1 MSIFIDRQE
10 ELAVLS
16 ERYARNGAEFIIL
29 YGRRRIGKSELI
41 EHFLKTTRGIRFLA
55 REESKHLQLKKI
67 SRDCA
72 EFFHDEFLERSP
84 FGDWD
89 SFFSY
94 LAGKTKERLVIA
106 IDEFPYLVKE
116 DPSLPS
122 IIQESWDTRLKDSG
136 IVLILSGSSISM
148 MEQYT
153 MQHSSP
159 LYGRR
164 TGQILLHG
172 FRFVDV
178 LDYIGDFTQA
188 VEYYAVFG
196 GTPAYI
202 MAIDKEQGV
211 FENITKKI
219 LSADASLFKDV
230 EFVLRMELNE
240 PRYYFSILLSI
251 AKGNNRIGLIMND
264 TGLDKGLITKY
275 LSILIDLRLVE
286 RKIPVTE
293 NSRSRKGLYRLSDN
307 LFTFWFR
314 FVHPNVERIERG
326 EGDLVLQTDIRPQF
340 AQYTGKAFESM
351 VEDLFCEFNREGLL
365 PFRFDTIGNW
375 WDKGE
380 EIDLVALQK
389 ESSSI
394 LFCECKWQDRVNA
407 EKLLAHLEEKAAA
420 VQWMDKNRNEYYC
433 IVARSFLPRQ
443 KKHKTDEKILY
454 LDAGDLALWHRQC
467 QNHNADALTIPKLNT
482 RAHRNRTDP

>member
-1 MSIFIDRQE
+1 MSIFIDRQD
-10 ELAVLS
+10 ELAVLN
-16 ERYARNGAEFIIL
+16 ERYARKGAEFIIL

-72 EFFHDEFLERSP
+72 DFFHDTFLQQSP

-94 LAGKTKERLVIA
+94 LAGKTKDRLVIA

-122 IIQESWDTRLKDSG
+122 IIQEYWDKRLKDSG

-148 MEQYT
+148 MEEYT

-178 LDYIGDFTQA
+178 LDYIGNFTQA
-188 VEYYAVFG
+188 VEYYSVFG

-202 MAIDKEQGV
+202 MAIDKEKEV
-211 FENITKKI
+211 FENITNKI

-275 LSILIDLRLVE
+275 LSILMDLQLVE
-286 RKIPVTE
+286 RKIPVTD
-293 NSRSRKGLYRLSDN
+293 NYRSRKGLYQVSDN

-326 EGDLVLQTDIRPQF
+326 EGDLVLQTDIQPQF
-340 AQYTGKAFESM
+340 AQYIGKPFESM
-351 VEDLFCEFNREGLL
+351 VEDLFLEFNREGFL
-365 PFRFDTIGNW
+365 PFHFDTIGSW
-375 WDKGE
+375 WNKGE
-380 EIDLVALQK
+380 EIDLVAYQK

-394 LFCECKWQDRVNA
+394 LFCECKWQDSVNA
-407 EKLLAHLEEKAAA
+407 EKLLAQLKEKAMG
-420 VQWMDKNRNEYYC
+420 VPWMDKTRKEYYC
-433 IVARSFLPRQ
+433 IIARSFSPRSRTL
-443 KKHKTDEKILY
+443 KNNENTLY
-454 LDAGDLALWHRQC
+454 LDAGDLALWHQRSRK
-467 QNHNADALTIPKLNT
+467 A
-482 RAHRNRTDP
+482 

>member
-1 MSIFIDRQE
+1 MGIFIDRQD
-10 ELAVLS
+10 ELAVLT
-16 ERYARNGAEFIIL
+16 ERYARKSAEFIIL

-72 EFFHDEFLERSP
+72 VFFHDDFLERSP

-89 SFFSY
+89 SFFAY
-94 LAGKTKERLVIA
+94 LAGKTKERVVIA

-122 IIQESWDTRLKDSG
+122 IIQEYWDTRLKDSG

-148 MEQYT
+148 MEEYT

-178 LDYIGDFTQA
+178 LEYIGNFNEA
-188 VEYYAVFG
+188 VEYYSVFG

-202 MAIDKEQGV
+202 MAIDKEVGV

-264 TGLDKGLITKY
+264 TGLEKGLITKY
-275 LSILIDLRLVE
+275 LSILIDLQLVE
-286 RKIPVTE
+286 REIPITD
-293 NSRSRKGLYRLSDN
+293 NRRSRKGLYRLSDN

-314 FVHPNVERIERG
+314 FVHPNIERIERG
-326 EGDLVLQTDIRPQF
+326 EGEMVLRTDIQPQF
-340 AQYTGKAFESM
+340 AQYIGKPFESM
-351 VEDLFCEFNREGLL
+351 AKDLFLEFNREGLL
-365 PFRFDTIGNW
+365 PFRFDTIGSW

-380 EIDLVALQK
+380 EIDLVAMQR
-389 ESSSI
+389 EGPSI
-394 LFCECKWQDRVNA
+394 MFCECKWQDSVNA
-407 EKLLAHLEEKAAA
+407 DKLLENLKEKAAA
-420 VQWMDKNRNEYYC
+420 VPWMEKTRKEYYC
-433 IVARSFLPRQ
+433 IIARTFSPHSRKQ
-443 KKHKTDEKILY
+443 EKIENILY
-454 LDAGDLALWHRQC
+454 LDAGELASWHQRC
-467 QNHNADALTIPKLNT
+467 QKT
-482 RAHRNRTDP
+482 

>member
-1 MSIFIDRQE
+1 MSIFIDRQD
-10 ELAVLS
+10 ELAVLN
-16 ERYARNGAEFIIL
+16 ERYARKGAEFIIL

-41 EHFLKTTRGIRFLA
+41 EHLLKTTRGIRFLA

-72 EFFHDEFLERSP
+72 DFFHDTFLQQSP

-89 SFFSY
+89 SFFAY
-94 LAGKTKERLVIA
+94 LAGKTKDRLVIA

-122 IIQESWDTRLKDSG
+122 IIQEYWDTRLKDSG

-148 MEQYT
+148 MEEYT

-178 LDYIGDFTQA
+178 LDYIGNFTQA
-188 VEYYAVFG
+188 VEYYSVFG

-202 MAIDKEQGV
+202 MAIDKEKEV
-211 FENITKKI
+211 FENITNKI

-275 LSILIDLRLVE
+275 LSILMDLQLVE
-286 RKIPVTE
+286 RKIPVTD
-293 NSRSRKGLYRLSDN
+293 NYRSRKGLYQLSDN

-326 EGDLVLQTDIRPQF
+326 EGDLVLRTDIQPQF
-340 AQYTGKAFESM
+340 AQYIGKPFESM
-351 VEDLFCEFNREGLL
+351 VEDLFHEFNREGFL
-365 PFRFDTIGNW
+365 PFHFDTIGSW
-375 WDKGE
+375 WNKGE
-380 EIDLVALQK
+380 EIDLVAYQK

-394 LFCECKWQDRVNA
+394 LFCECKWQDSVNA
-407 EKLLAHLEEKAAA
+407 EKLLAQLKEKAMG
-420 VQWMDKNRNEYYC
+420 VPWMDKTRKEYYC
-433 IVARSFLPRQ
+433 IIARSFSPRSRTL
-443 KKHKTDEKILY
+443 KNNENTLY
-454 LDAGDLALWHRQC
+454 LDAGDLALWHQRSRK
-467 QNHNADALTIPKLNT
+467 A
-482 RAHRNRTDP
+482 

>member
-1 MSIFIDRQE
+1 MSIFIDRRE
-10 ELAVLS
+10 ELSVLN
-16 ERYARNGAEFIIL
+16 ERYARKGAEFIIL

-55 REESKHLQLKKI
+55 REESRHLQLKKI

-72 EFFHDEFLERSP
+72 EFFHDDFLQRSP

-89 SFFSY
+89 SFFAY
-94 LAGKTKERLVIA
+94 LAGKTKERQVIA
-106 IDEFPYLVKE
+106 IDEFPYLVRE

-122 IIQESWDTRLKDSG
+122 IIQEYWDTRLKDSG

-148 MEQYT
+148 MEEYT

-159 LYGRR
+159 LFGRR

-172 FRFVDV
+172 FRFADV
-178 LDYIGDFTQA
+178 LDYIGNFTQA
-188 VEYYAVFG
+188 VEYYSVFG

-211 FENITKKI
+211 FENITRKI

-275 LSILIDLRLVE
+275 LSILIDLQLVE

-293 NSRSRKGLYRLSDN
+293 NRRSRKGLYRLSDN

-314 FVHPNVERIERG
+314 FVHPNVERIERD
-326 EGDLVLQTDIRPQF
+326 EGDLVLQTDIQPQF
-340 AQYTGKAFESM
+340 AQYIGKAFESM

-389 ESSSI
+389 DGSSI
-394 LFCECKWQDRVNA
+394 LFCECKWQERVNA
-407 EKLLAHLEEKAAA
+407 EKLLVHLKEKAAA
-420 VQWMDKNRNEYYC
+420 VQWMDKTRKEYFC
-433 IVARSFLPRQ
+433 IVARSFLPHPVKQ
-443 KKHKTDEKILY
+443 ETDKNTLY
-454 LDAGDLALWHRQC
+454 LDAGDLEAWHQRC
-467 QNHNADALTIPKLNT
+467 HTT
-482 RAHRNRTDP
+482 ERG

>member
-1 MSIFIDRQE
+1 MSIFIDRQD
-10 ELAVLS
+10 ELAVLN
-16 ERYARNGAEFIIL
+16 ERYARKGAEFIIL

-72 EFFHDEFLERSP
+72 DFFHDTFLQQSP

-94 LAGKTKERLVIA
+94 LAGKTKDRLVIA

-122 IIQESWDTRLKDSG
+122 IIQEYWDKRLKDSG

-148 MEQYT
+148 MEEYT

-178 LDYIGDFTQA
+178 LDYIGNFTQA
-188 VEYYAVFG
+188 VEYYSVFG

-202 MAIDKEQGV
+202 MAIDKEKEV
-211 FENITKKI
+211 FENITNKI

-275 LSILIDLRLVE
+275 LSILMDLQLVE
-286 RKIPVTE
+286 RKIPVTD
-293 NSRSRKGLYRLSDN
+293 NYRSRKGLYQLSDN

-326 EGDLVLQTDIRPQF
+326 EGDLVLRTDIQPQF
-340 AQYTGKAFESM
+340 AQYIGKPFESM
-351 VEDLFCEFNREGLL
+351 VEDLFLEFNREGFL
-365 PFRFDTIGNW
+365 PFHFDTIGSW
-375 WDKGE
+375 WNKGE
-380 EIDLVALQK
+380 EIDLVAYQK

-394 LFCECKWQDRVNA
+394 LFCECKWQDSVNA
-407 EKLLAHLEEKAAA
+407 EKLLAQLKEKAMG
-420 VQWMDKNRNEYYC
+420 VPWMDKTRKEYYC
-433 IVARSFLPRQ
+433 IIARSFSPRSRTL
-443 KKHKTDEKILY
+443 KNNENTLY
-454 LDAGDLALWHRQC
+454 LDAGDLALWHQRSRK
-467 QNHNADALTIPKLNT
+467 A
-482 RAHRNRTDP
+482 

>member
-1 MSIFIDRQE
+1 MSIFIDRKE
-10 ELAVLS
+10 ELSVLS
-16 ERYARNGAEFIIL
+16 ERYAQNSAEFLIL

-41 EHFLKTTRGIRFLA
+41 EHFLKTKKGVRFLA

-72 EFFHDEFLERSP
+72 VFFHDDFLERSP

-89 SFFSY
+89 SFFAY
-94 LAGKTKERLVIA
+94 LAGKTTERQVIA

-116 DPSLPS
+116 DSSLPS
-122 IIQESWDTRLKDSG
+122 IIQEYWDTRLKDSG

-178 LDYIGDFTQA
+178 LDYIGNFVQA
-188 VEYYAVFG
+188 VEYYSVFG
-196 GTPAYI
+196 GTPAYV
-202 MAIDKEQGV
+202 MAIDKTSNV

-230 EFVLRMELNE
+230 EFVLRMELTE

-275 LSILIDLRLVE
+275 LSILINLRLVE
-286 RKIPVTE
+286 RRIPVTD
-293 NSRSRKGLYRLSDN
+293 NHRSRKGLYRLSDN
-307 LFTFWFR
+307 LFTFWFC

-326 EGDLVLQTDIRPQF
+326 EGDLVLKTDIEPQF
-340 AQYTGKAFESM
+340 TQYIGKAFESM

-394 LFCECKWQDRVNA
+394 LFCECKWQDRVDA
-407 EKLLAHLEEKAAA
+407 EKLLLQLKKKAAA
-420 VQWMDKNRNEYYC
+420 VPWMDKSRKEYYC
-433 IVARSFLPRQ
+433 IVARSFSLRP
-443 KKHKTDEKILY
+443 EKQETSENTLY
-454 LDAGDLALWHRQC
+454 LDIGDLETWHRQC
-467 QNHNADALTIPKLNT
+467 HTP
-482 RAHRNRTDP
+482 

>member
-1 MSIFIDRQE
+1 MSIFIDRQG
-10 ELAVLS
+10 ELAVLN
-16 ERYARNGAEFIIL
+16 ERYTRKGAEFIIL
-29 YGRRRIGKSELI
+29 YGRRRIGKSALI
-41 EHFLKTTRGIRFLA
+41 EHFLKTTQGIRFLA

-72 EFFHDEFLERSP
+72 EFFHDDFLQKSP

-89 SFFSY
+89 SFFAY

-122 IIQESWDTRLKDSG
+122 IIQEYWDTRLKDSG

-148 MEQYT
+148 MEEYT

-188 VEYYAVFG
+188 VEYYSVFG

-202 MAIDKEQGV
+202 MAIDKEKGV

-275 LSILIDLRLVE
+275 LSILIDLQLVE

-293 NSRSRKGLYRLSDN
+293 NHRSRKGLYQVSDN

-340 AQYTGKAFESM
+340 AQYIGKLFESM
-351 VEDLFCEFNREGLL
+351 AEDLFLEFNREGFL
-365 PFRFDTIGNW
+365 PFRFDTIGSW

-389 ESSSI
+389 EGSSI
-394 LFCECKWQDRVNA
+394 LFCECKWQDQVNA
-407 EKLLAHLEEKAAA
+407 EKLLMQLKEKAAGVA
-420 VQWMDKNRNEYYC
+420 WMDKTRKEYYC
-433 IVARSFLPRQ
+433 IIARSFSPHSR
-443 KKHKTDEKILY
+443 KRENDENTLY
-454 LDAGDLALWHRQC
+454 LDAGDLASWHQRC
-467 QNHNADALTIPKLNT
+467 HKT
-482 RAHRNRTDP
+482 

>member
-1 MSIFIDRQE
+1 MSIFIDRKN
-10 ELAVLS
+10 ELAVLN
-16 ERYARNGAEFIIL
+16 ERYLRKGAEFIIL

-41 EHFLKTTRGIRFLA
+41 EFFLKTTRGIRFLA

-72 EFFHDEFLERSP
+72 GFFHDDFLVQSP

-94 LAGKTKERLVIA
+94 LAGKTKERIVIA

-122 IIQESWDTRLKDSG
+122 VIQEHWDTRLKDSG
-136 IVLILSGSSISM
+136 IVLILSGSSIAM

-153 MQHSSP
+153 MQHASP

-164 TGQILLHG
+164 TGQILLQG

-178 LDYIGDFTQA
+178 LDFIGDFTRA
-188 VEYYAVFG
+188 VEFYSVFG

-202 MAIDKEQGV
+202 MAIDKDEEV

-219 LSADASLFKDV
+219 LSADASLYKDV

-251 AKGNNRIGLIMND
+251 AKGNNRIGLMMND
-264 TGLDKGLITKY
+264 TGLEKGLITKY

-286 RKIPVTE
+286 RMVPVTE
-293 NSRSRKGLYRLSDN
+293 NHRSRKGLYRLSDN

-314 FVHPNVERIERG
+314 FVHPNIERIERG
-326 EGDLVLQTDIRPQF
+326 EGDLVLRTAVQPQF
-340 AQYTGKAFESM
+340 AQYTGMAFESI
-351 VEDLFCEFNREGLL
+351 VEDLFYEFNREGLL

-389 ESSSI
+389 EGPSI
-394 LFCECKWQDRVNA
+394 LFCECKWQEVADA
-407 EKLLAHLEEKAAA
+407 EKILARLREKAAL
-420 VQWMDKNRNEYYC
+420 VPWMNTTRKEYYC
-433 IVARSFLPRQ
+433 IIARSFLPRSRKQ
-443 KKHKTDEKILY
+443 ENRENVLY
-454 LDAGDLALWHRQC
+454 LDARDLVEWHQRC
-467 QNHNADALTIPKLNT
+467 HTS
-482 RAHRNRTDP
+482 

>member
-1 MSIFIDRQE
+1 MSIFIDRKE
-10 ELAVLS
+10 ELAVLN
-16 ERYARNGAEFIIL
+16 ERYTRQGAEFIIL

-41 EHFLKTTRGIRFLA
+41 EHFLKTARGIRFLA

-72 EFFHDEFLERSP
+72 EFFHDDFLQNSP

-122 IIQESWDTRLKDSG
+122 IIQEYWDTRLKDSG

-148 MEQYT
+148 MEEYT

-164 TGQILLHG
+164 TGQILLQG

-178 LDYIGDFTQA
+178 LDYIGNFTSA
-188 VEYYAVFG
+188 VEYYSVFG

-202 MAIDKEQGV
+202 MAIDTGKSIE
-211 FENITKKI
+211 ENITGKI
-219 LSADASLFKDV
+219 LSADANLFKDV

-251 AKGNNRIGLIMND
+251 ARGNNRIGLIMND

-275 LSILIDLRLVE
+275 LSILIDLRLVS

-293 NSRSRKGLYRLSDN
+293 TRQSRKGLYQLSDN

-314 FVHPNVERIERG
+314 FVHPNIERIERG
-326 EGDLVLQTDIRPQF
+326 EGEMVLRTDVQPQF
-340 AQYTGKAFESM
+340 AQYKGKSFESM
-351 VEDLFCEFNREGLL
+351 VEDLFLEFNRKGLL
-365 PFRFDTIGNW
+365 PFRFDAIGSW

-380 EIDLVALQK
+380 EIDLVAFRK
-389 ESSSI
+389 EDHSI
-394 LFCECKWQDRVNA
+394 LFCECKWQDNVHA
-407 EKLLAHLEEKAAA
+407 EKLLGKLKEKAAH
-420 VQWMDKNRNEYYC
+420 VPWGDKNRKEYYG
-433 IVARSFLPRQ
+433 IIARSFSPNSRTQ
-443 KKHKTDEKILY
+443 EDNGHILY
-454 LDAGDLALWHRQC
+454 LDAGDLASWHLRC
-467 QNHNADALTIPKLNT
+467 HTT
-482 RAHRNRTDP
+482 

>member
-1 MSIFIDRQE
+1 MSIFIDRVV
-10 ELAVLS
+10 ELAVLN
-16 ERYARNGAEFIIL
+16 ERYARKGAEFIIL
-29 YGRRRIGKSELI
+29 YGRRRVGKSELI
-41 EHFLKTTRGIRFLA
+41 EHFLKTRRGIRFLA

-67 SRDCA
+67 SRNCA
-72 EFFHDEFLERSP
+72 EFFHDTFLQQSP

-94 LAGKTKERLVIA
+94 LAGKTKERIVIA

-122 IIQESWDTRLKDSG
+122 IIQEYWDTRLKDSG

-148 MEQYT
+148 MEEYT

-178 LDYIGDFTQA
+178 LDYMGDFVQA
-188 VEYYAVFG
+188 VEYYSVFG
-196 GTPAYI
+196 GTPAYL
-202 MAIDKEQGV
+202 MAIDKEKGV

-219 LSADASLFKDV
+219 LSADAGLFKDV

-240 PRYYFSILLSI
+240 PRYYFSILYSI

-275 LSILIDLRLVE
+275 LSILIDLQLVR
-286 RKIPVTE
+286 RKIPITD
-293 NSRSRKGLYRLSDN
+293 NRLSRKGLYQLSDN

-314 FVHPNVERIERG
+314 FVHPNIERIERG
-326 EGDLVLQTDIRPQF
+326 EGDLVIQTDIQPQF
-340 AQYTGKAFESM
+340 SQYIGKLFESM
-351 VEDLFCEFNREGLL
+351 AEDLFLEFNREGLL
-365 PFRFDTIGNW
+365 PFRFDMIGSW

-380 EIDLVALQK
+380 EIDLVAYQK
-389 ESSSI
+389 EGPSI
-394 LFCECKWQDRVNA
+394 LFCECKWQDQVNG
-407 EKLLAHLEEKAAA
+407 EKLLAQLKEKSAG
-420 VQWMDKNRNEYYC
+420 VPWMGKTRKEYYC
-433 IVARSFLPRQ
+433 IIARSFSPPQ
-443 KKHKTDEKILY
+443 KKQENDENTLY
-454 LDAGDLALWHRQC
+454 LDTGDLASWHQKC
-467 QNHNADALTIPKLNT
+467 HQKHQNKP
-482 RAHRNRTDP
+482 

>member
-1 MSIFIDRQE
+1 MSIFIDRQQ
-10 ELAVLS
+10 ELAVLND
-16 ERYARNGAEFIIL
+16 RYARKGAEFIIL

-72 EFFHDEFLERSP
+72 EFFNDDFLQRSP

-89 SFFSY
+89 SFFAY

-122 IIQESWDTRLKDSG
+122 IIQEYWDKRLKDSG

-148 MEQYT
+148 MEEYT

-172 FRFVDV
+172 FKFTDV
-178 LDYIGDFTQA
+178 LDYIGNFTQA
-188 VEYYAVFG
+188 VEYYSVFG

-202 MAIDKEQGV
+202 MAIDKQIGV

-275 LSILIDLRLVE
+275 LSILIDLQLVK
-286 RKIPVTE
+286 RKIPVTD
-293 NSRSRKGLYRLSDN
+293 NHRSRKGLYQLSDN

-314 FVHPNVERIERG
+314 FVHPNIERIERG
-326 EGDLVLQTDIRPQF
+326 EGVLVLQTHIQPQI
-340 AQYTGKAFESM
+340 AQYIGQSFESM
-351 VEDLFCEFNREGLL
+351 AEDLFLEFNREGLL
-365 PFRFDTIGNW
+365 PFCFDTIGSW

-380 EIDLVALQK
+380 EIDIVAYQK

-394 LFCECKWQDRVNA
+394 LFCECKWQEKVNA
-407 EKLLAHLEEKAAA
+407 EKLLVKLKEKAAA
-420 VQWMDKNRNEYYC
+420 VPWMDKTRKEYYC
-433 IVARSFLPRQ
+433 IIARSFLSQSREQ
-443 KKHKTDEKILY
+443 ENDENTLI
-454 LDAGDLALWHRQC
+454 LDAEDLALWHQRC
-467 QNHNADALTIPKLNT
+467 QK
-482 RAHRNRTDP
+482 

>member
-1 MSIFIDRQE
+1 MSIFIDRQD
-10 ELAVLS
+10 ELAVLND
-16 ERYARNGAEFIIL
+16 RYARKGAEFIIL

-72 EFFHDEFLERSP
+72 DFFHDDFLQRSP

-89 SFFSY
+89 SFFAY

-122 IIQESWDTRLKDSG
+122 IIQEYWDTRLKDSG
-136 IVLILSGSSISM
+136 IFLLLSGSSISM
-148 MEQYT
+148 MEEYT
-153 MQHSSP
+153 MQQGSP
-159 LYGRR
+159 LFGRR

-188 VEYYAVFG
+188 VEYYSVFG

-202 MAIDKEQGV
+202 MAIDKERNV
-211 FENITKKI
+211 LENITKKI
-219 LSADASLFKDV
+219 LSADASLYKDV

-275 LSILIDLRLVE
+275 LSILINLQLVG
-286 RKIPVTE
+286 RKIPITE
-293 NSRSRKGLYRLSDN
+293 NHRSRKGLYQVSDN

-314 FVHPNVERIERG
+314 FVHPNIERIERG
-326 EGDLVLQTDIRPQF
+326 EGDLVLHTDIQPQF
-340 AQYTGKAFESM
+340 TQYTGKPFESM
-351 VEDLFCEFNREGLL
+351 AEDLFLEFNRKGLL
-365 PFRFDTIGNW
+365 PFRFDTIGSW

-389 ESSSI
+389 EGPSI
-394 LFCECKWQDRVNA
+394 LFCECKWQDSVNA
-407 EKLLAHLEEKAAA
+407 EKLLEKLKQKAAG
-420 VQWMDKNRNEYYC
+420 VPWMDKTRKEYYC
-433 IVARSFLPRQ
+433 IIARTFSPHSKRQ
-443 KKHKTDEKILY
+443 DTDNNTFY
-454 LDAGDLALWHRQC
+454 LDAADLALWHQRC
-467 QNHNADALTIPKLNT
+467 HET
-482 RAHRNRTDP
+482 

>member
-1 MSIFIDRQE
+1 MSTFIDRQQ
-10 ELAVLS
+10 ELAVLN
-16 ERYARNGAEFIIL
+16 ERYARKGAEFIIL

-41 EHFLKTTRGIRFLA
+41 EQFLKTTRGIRFLA

-72 EFFHDEFLERSP
+72 EFFNDDFLQRSP

-89 SFFSY
+89 SFFAY
-94 LAGKTKERLVIA
+94 LAGKTKDRVVIA

-122 IIQESWDTRLKDSG
+122 IIQEFWDKQLKDSG

-148 MEQYT
+148 MEAYT

-159 LYGRR
+159 LFGRR

-172 FRFVDV
+172 FKFTDV
-178 LDYIGDFTQA
+178 LDYIGNFTEA
-188 VEYYAVFG
+188 VEYYSVFG

-202 MAIDKEQGV
+202 MAIDKEKGV
-211 FENITKKI
+211 FENIAKKI

-230 EFVLRMELNE
+230 EFVLRMELVE
-240 PRYYFSILLSI
+240 PRYYFSILHSI

-275 LSILIDLRLVE
+275 LSILIDLQLVE
-286 RKIPVTE
+286 RKIPVTD
-293 NSRSRKGLYRLSDN
+293 NHRSRKGLYQLSDN

-314 FVHPNVERIERG
+314 FVHPNIERIERG
-326 EGDLVLQTDIRPQF
+326 EGMLVLQTNIQPQF
-340 AQYTGKAFESM
+340 AQYIGKSFESM
-351 VEDLFCEFNREGLL
+351 VEVLFLEFNREGLL
-365 PFRFDTIGNW
+365 PFRFDTIGSW
-375 WDKGE
+375 WDKCE
-380 EIDLVALQK
+380 EIDIVAYQK

-394 LFCECKWQDRVNA
+394 LFCECKWQEKVNA
-407 EKLLAHLEEKAAA
+407 EKLLVKLKEKAAG
-420 VQWMDKNRNEYYC
+420 VPWMDKNRKEYYC
-433 IVARSFLPRQ
+433 IIARSFSPPSRKQ
-443 KKHKTDEKILY
+443 KNDKTILT
-454 LDAGDLALWHRQC
+454 LDVGDLALWHQRC
-467 QNHNADALTIPKLNT
+467 HKT
-482 RAHRNRTDP
+482 

>member
-1 MSIFIDRQE
+1 MSIFIDRKE
-10 ELAVLS
+10 ELAVLN
-16 ERYARNGAEFIIL
+16 ERYARPGAEFIIL

-72 EFFHDEFLERSP
+72 GYFHDDFLEESP
-84 FGDWD
+84 FGSWD
-89 SFFSY
+89 SFFAY
-94 LAGKTKERLVIA
+94 LATKTKERRVIA

-116 DPSLPS
+116 DSSLPS
-122 IIQESWDTRLKDSG
+122 IIQEYWDTRLKDSG

-172 FRFVDV
+172 FRFADV
-178 LDYIGDFTQA
+178 LDYIGNFTQA

-202 MAIDKEQGV
+202 MAIDKQQEV
-211 FENITKKI
+211 FENITRKI
-219 LSADASLFKDV
+219 LSTDASLFKDV

-264 TGLDKGLITKY
+264 TGLDKGIITKY
-275 LSILIDLRLVE
+275 LSILIDLMLVE

-293 NSRSRKGLYRLSDN
+293 TQRSRKGLYRLSDN

-326 EGDLVLQTDIRPQF
+326 EGGLVLQTDIQPQF
-340 AQYTGKAFESM
+340 ARYVGKAFESM
-351 VEDLFCEFNREGLL
+351 VGDLLCEFNHEGLL
-365 PFRFDTIGNW
+365 PFRFDRIGNW

-380 EIDLVALQK
+380 EIDLVALK
-389 ESSSI
+389 NESASI
-394 LFCECKWQDRVNA
+394 LFCECKWQDHVNA
-407 EKLLAHLEEKAAA
+407 EKLLARLKEKAAA
-420 VQWMDKNRNEYYC
+420 VPWMDKSRKEYYC
-433 IVARSFLPRQ
+433 IVARSFSPMPVKLEN
-443 KKHKTDEKILY
+443 DENTLY
-454 LDAGDLALWHRQC
+454 LDAGDLMAWHQRC
-467 QNHNADALTIPKLNT
+467 HTA
-482 RAHRNRTDP
+482 

>member
-1 MSIFIDRQE
+1 MSIFINRKE
-10 ELAVLS
+10 ELAVLR
-16 ERYARNGAEFIIL
+16 ERYARKNAEFLIL

-72 EFFHDEFLERSP
+72 EFFHDDFLERSP

-89 SFFSY
+89 SFFAY
-94 LAGKTKERLVIA
+94 LAGKTKERMVIA

-116 DPSLPS
+116 DSSLPS
-122 IIQESWDTRLKDSG
+122 IIQEYWDTRLKDSG

-148 MEQYT
+148 MEEYT

-159 LYGRR
+159 VYGRR

-178 LDYIGDFTQA
+178 LDYIGDFKQA
-188 VEYYAVFG
+188 VEYYSVFG

-202 MAIDKEQGV
+202 MAIDKENGV
-211 FENITKKI
+211 FENITRKI
-219 LSADASLFKDV
+219 LSADASLYKDV

-251 AKGNNRIGLIMND
+251 AKGNNRICLIMND
-264 TGLDKGLITKY
+264 TGLPKGLITKY
-275 LSILIDLRLVE
+275 LSILIDLQLVE
-286 RKIPVTE
+286 REIPVTD
-293 NSRSRKGLYRLSDN
+293 NHRSRKGLYRLSDN

-314 FVHPNVERIERG
+314 FVHPNIERIERG
-326 EGDLVLQTDIRPQF
+326 DGELVLQSGIQPEF
-340 AQYTGKAFESM
+340 ARYCGKPFESM
-351 VEDLFCEFNREGLL
+351 VKDLFLEFNRDGLL
-365 PFRFDTIGNW
+365 PFRFDTIGSW

-380 EIDLVALQK
+380 EIDLVAIQK
-389 ESSSI
+389 EGPSI
-394 LFCECKWQDRVNA
+394 LFCECKWQDSVNA
-407 EKLLAHLEEKAAA
+407 DNLLAKIKEKAAA
-420 VQWMDKNRNEYYC
+420 VPWMENNRNEYYC
-433 IVARSFLPRQ
+433 IIARTFSPHTRNQ
-443 KKHKTDEKILY
+443 EAPENILY
-454 LDAGDLALWHRQC
+454 LDAGDLSRWHQRCHKQ
-467 QNHNADALTIPKLNT
+467 
-482 RAHRNRTDP
+482 

>member
-1 MSIFIDRQE
+1 MSIFIDRRD
-10 ELAVLS
+10 ELAVLN
-16 ERYARNGAEFIIL
+16 ERYAQNGAEFIIL

-41 EHFLKTTRGIRFLA
+41 EHFLKNTTGTRFLA
-55 REESKHLQLKKI
+55 REESKHLQLKKF
-67 SRDCA
+67 SKDCA
-72 EFFHDEFLERSP
+72 AFFHDDFLEQSP

-89 SFFSY
+89 SFFIY

-116 DPSLPS
+116 DPSLLS
-122 IIQESWDTRLKDSG
+122 IIQEYWDTRMKDSS

-153 MQHSSP
+153 MQQGSP

-164 TGQILLHG
+164 TGQILLRG

-178 LDYIGDFTQA
+178 LDYIGDFTRA
-188 VEYYAVFG
+188 VEYYSVFG

-275 LSILIDLRLVE
+275 LSILIDLQLVE
-286 RKIPVTE
+286 RRIPVTE
-293 NSRSRKGLYRLSDN
+293 NLRSRKGLYRLSDN

-326 EGDLVLQTDIRPQF
+326 EGDMVLQTDIQPQF

-351 VEDLFCEFNREGLL
+351 VEDLFCEFNRKGLL

-380 EIDLVALQK
+380 EIDLIAFK
-389 ESSSI
+389 KDGSCI
-394 LFCECKWQDRVNA
+394 LFCECKWQEQVNA
-407 EKLLAHLEEKAAA
+407 KKILEHLKEKAKVVA
-420 VQWMDKNRNEYYC
+420 WMDKNRKEYYC
-433 IVARSFLPRQ
+433 IVARSFSSRP
-443 KKHKTDEKILY
+443 KKEENNEKILY
-454 LDAGDLALWHRQC
+454 LDAEDLVLWHQRC
-467 QNHNADALTIPKLNT
+467 HNNNT
-482 RAHRNRTDP
+482 GI

>member
-1 MSIFIDRQE
+1 MSIFIDRQQ
-10 ELAVLS
+10 ELAVLND
-16 ERYARNGAEFIIL
+16 RYARKGAEFIIL

-72 EFFHDEFLERSP
+72 EFFNDDFLQRSP

-89 SFFSY
+89 SFFAY

-122 IIQESWDTRLKDSG
+122 IIQEYWDKRLKDSG

-148 MEQYT
+148 MEEYT

-172 FRFVDV
+172 FKFTDV
-178 LDYIGDFTQA
+178 LDYIGNFTQA
-188 VEYYAVFG
+188 VEYYSVFG

-202 MAIDKEQGV
+202 MAIDKQIGV

-275 LSILIDLRLVE
+275 LSILIDLQLVK
-286 RKIPVTE
+286 RKIPVTD
-293 NSRSRKGLYRLSDN
+293 NHRSRKGLYQLSDN

-314 FVHPNVERIERG
+314 FVHPNIERIERG
-326 EGDLVLQTDIRPQF
+326 EGVLVLQTHIQPQI
-340 AQYTGKAFESM
+340 AQYIGKSFESM
-351 VEDLFCEFNREGLL
+351 AEDLFLEFNREGLL
-365 PFRFDTIGNW
+365 PFCFDTIGSW

-380 EIDLVALQK
+380 EIDIVAYQK

-394 LFCECKWQDRVNA
+394 LFCECKWQEKVNA
-407 EKLLAHLEEKAAA
+407 EKLLVKLKEKAAA
-420 VQWMDKNRNEYYC
+420 VPWMDKTRKEYYC
-433 IVARSFLPRQ
+433 IIARSFLSQSREQ
-443 KKHKTDEKILY
+443 ENDENTLI
-454 LDAGDLALWHRQC
+454 LDAEDLALWHQRC
-467 QNHNADALTIPKLNT
+467 QK
-482 RAHRNRTDP
+482 